1 MKDKEKTVEVL
12 PHLSYL
18 PNSCYSYNKPLV
30 STLKKHGILKMLQN
44 NQEIVI
50 LGLGRGNYIMNH
62 IINDESKF
70 KQLTADPTSLRE
82 GQLQRLKKKKL
93 KMKVFLIKMYIKVCI
108 LQVLYQPQ

>member
-18 PNSCYSYNKPLV
+18 ANSCYSYNKPLV

-50 LGLGRGNYIMNH
+50 LGPGKGNYIMNH

-70 KQLTADPTSLRE
+70 K
-82 GQLQRLKKKKL
+82 
-93 KMKVFLIKMYIKVCI
+93 
-108 LQVLYQPQ
+108 